1 MKKIGQFSSVSSGRS
16 SYYAGT
22 TLRFFDMKMKI
33 QLLVASYPFIA
44 VKQHERK
51 AASCREREIRH
62 VRKNP

>member
-1 MKKIGQFSSVSSGRS
+1 
-16 SYYAGT
+16 
-22 TLRFFDMKMKI
+22 MKMKI